1 MDEPNDFVKASRYDT
16 AGHRH
21 NRAVFVRWLRA
32 RPIAAVSLSGL
43 FAALGIVVLLAA
55 NPGRRPVWIVAMLAF
70 GAAAWLLAV
79 TFRRESK

>member
-1 MDEPNDFVKASRYDT
+1 MDEPNDFVKASRYD
-16 AGHRH
+16 AAEQRH

-43 FAALGIVVLLAA
+43 FAALGIIILLAT

-70 GAAAWLLAV
+70 ATAAWLLAV
-79 TFRRESK
+79 TFRRVSK